1 MIVGSR
7 TVNQAQRS
15 IERLLSHQA
24 REERHVAARGQDIEI
39 ALDVLSA
46 PPCSRSLS
54 LLGAR
59 TTPQR
64 PQRPRPDCF
73 ANAQHTH
80 VNLVDLASTSL
91 DLCVGRKRR
100 HMLAL
105 DLHVTREA
113 ALEGTEK
120 CWDRAAVTS
129 LQQGTGPSPTVAR
142 CGPLVVLDATSRVRR
157 SPSPMSWKA
166 GRLLA
171 RKTTN
176 RL

>member
-1 MIVGSR
+1 MYFL
-7 TVNQAQRS
+7 
-15 IERLLSHQA
+15 RLLVPEA
-24 REERHVAARGQDIEI
+24 
-39 ALDVLSA
+39 
-46 PPCSRSLS
+46 LS

-105 DLHVTREA
+105 DLHVTPEA

-120 CWDRAAVTS
+120 CWGPRCRHEPAARNRAFANCSTVRASGRARRNLPRASVSFTHVLEGWATAGAQDNQPSLTS
-129 LQQGTGPSPTVAR
+129 GFR
-142 CGPLVVLDATSRVRR
+142 KRVN
-157 SPSPMSWKA
+157 A
-166 GRLLA
+166 GFA
-171 RKTTN
+171 
-176 RL
+176 